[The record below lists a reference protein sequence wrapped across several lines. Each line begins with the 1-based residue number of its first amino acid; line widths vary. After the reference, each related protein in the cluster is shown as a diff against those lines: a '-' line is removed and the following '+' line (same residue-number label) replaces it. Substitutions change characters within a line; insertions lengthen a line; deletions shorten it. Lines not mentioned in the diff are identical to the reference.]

1 MSEIRE
7 VPLKPAFNQSRQA
20 REAEVML
27 NHIVDDFLDNP
38 AAMTYFYDLFRHAF
52 IEGKVKPVRRHI
64 AEAMGLPVQGKL
76 ATYRCGNPLCVHPD
90 HLMVITRKKLQQ
102 RIAKE
107 QSHQMNPLRRKK
119 ISDRARIHAKLT
131 LEQAQAI
138 RDAEGTQRE
147 IAKLFGITQATVSV
161 IKRGV
166 TWRDYTNPF
175 TQLIGG
181 SR

>member
-1 MSEIRE
+1 MTKLLERIQTHVIE
-7 VPLKPAFNQSRQA
+7 VGDCWEWQGSLQSQSPTPTMNYRNQ
-20 REAEVML
+20 
-27 NHIVDDFLDNP
+27 
-38 AAMTYFYDLFRHAF
+38 
-52 IEGKVKPVRRHI
+52 VKPVRRHL
-64 AEAMGLPVQGKL
+64 AEAMELNLTGKVV
-76 ATYRCGNPLCVHPD
+76 TYKCGNPLCVHPD
-90 HLMVITRKKLQQ
+90 HIIAITRKKLQQ

-119 ISDRARIHAKLT
+119 ISDRARVHAKLT
-131 LEQAQAI
+131 MELAQAI

-147 IAKLFGITQATVSV
+147 IAKQFGITQATVSV

-181 SR
+181 AR